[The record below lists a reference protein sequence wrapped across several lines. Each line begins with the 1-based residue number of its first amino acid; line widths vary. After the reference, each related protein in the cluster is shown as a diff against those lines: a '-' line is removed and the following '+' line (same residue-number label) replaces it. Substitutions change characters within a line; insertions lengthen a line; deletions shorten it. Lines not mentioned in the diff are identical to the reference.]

1 MDNTIPVLCDGRDS
15 FVSAVAT
22 LSSSRTLYFDCEGVH
37 LGTVGGTLSTITI
50 RSAPSSNN
58 SPQSDRIVNAQ
69 TFIFDMIS
77 LAQQQQPFSLKPL
90 FALLTSPKI
99 LKVVWDG
106 RMDSSALHH
115 YFKVDLR
122 NVLDLQ
128 LADVRSRA
136 LQEPTIQEHVK
147 RFGGGVDP
155 RTLSDENSAIY
166 TYLHVDRLSSLF
178 RAVEEHQ
185 PSVRDQHK
193 RGMYECF
200 RFRVRE
206 TSEVIH

>member
-1 MDNTIPVLCDGRDS
+1 MDSTIPVLCVDEAS
-15 FVSAVAT
+15 FNSAVAT

-90 FALLTSPKI
+90 FALLTSPRV

-115 YFKVDLR
+115 YFRVDLR

-128 LADVRSRA
+128 LVDVRSRA

-200 RFRVRE
+200 RFRVHG
-206 TSEVIH
+206 TSEVMH